1 MSHFRIAALA
11 GLSATL
17 LATAASAQ
25 TFREHFMT
33 NWDLNSD
40 GAVTLDEVKERRSD
54 VFAAFDA
61 DEDGYID
68 ADERAA
74 MNEMRDNEHA
84 AMAEEGIERPRGM
97 GQGNGQGM
105 GQGKGMGMEPGK
117 GHGMGGGFRVNA
129 EGRMH
134 DGRMIDANG
143 DGKFSREEFV
153 GMSERWFARL
163 DADGNGRISETD
175 F

>member
-1 MSHFRIAALA
+1 MSLVRLAAFA

-40 GAVTLDEVKERRSD
+40 GSVTLDEVKERRSD

-61 DEDGYID
+61 NEDGYID
-68 ADERAA
+68 AEEREA

-105 GQGKGMGMEPGK
+105 GPGK
-117 GHGMGGGFRVNA
+117 GGGFRMNA
-129 EGRMH
+129 EGGMH
-134 DGRMIDANG
+134 NGRIIDADGDGR
-143 DGKFSREEFV
+143 FSRAEFI
-153 GMSERWFARL
+153 GMSEQWFARL
-163 DADGNGRISETD
+163 DANGDSRISEAD